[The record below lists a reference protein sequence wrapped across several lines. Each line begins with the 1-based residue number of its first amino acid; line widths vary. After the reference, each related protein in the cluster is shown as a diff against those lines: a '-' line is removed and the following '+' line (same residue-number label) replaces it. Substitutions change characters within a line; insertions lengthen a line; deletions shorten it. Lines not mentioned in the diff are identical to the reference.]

1 MKEKGENDTALSELA
16 EDGGAGDF
24 VLLENFS
31 LAAAVHETLAPPGRI
46 LLPHD
51 SSPWTQD
58 MRFWAMCLSIFSLL
72 LTCQ

>member
-1 MKEKGENDTALSELA
+1 MKEKGKNDTALSELA

-31 LAAAVHETLAPPGRI
+31 LAAAVHETLALPGRI

-51 SSPWTQD
+51 SSP
-58 MRFWAMCLSIFSLL
+58 
-72 LTCQ
+72 